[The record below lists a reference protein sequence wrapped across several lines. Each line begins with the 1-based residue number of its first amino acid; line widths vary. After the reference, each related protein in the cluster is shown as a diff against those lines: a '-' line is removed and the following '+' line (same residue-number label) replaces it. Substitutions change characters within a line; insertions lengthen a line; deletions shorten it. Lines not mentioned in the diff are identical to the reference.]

1 MTGGPDSTTLT
12 TSLEHQTAMFEDEA
26 SLVERHIRSLTELL
40 RDLRSRAYLNRQG
53 IAGETSVREAVER
66 VVVDLGNAD
75 WHVLIDRR
83 WPGSR
88 RANLDVLLVGP
99 PGVLILDAKNWADP
113 RIENHCLFN
122 GEADATDQIDKIR
135 AQSDAVAEALAGLGL
150 APTAV
155 IPVLVLA
162 KRKLAACELA
172 GVRVVGETNLQAELV
187 RLPIRLNR
195 DDVAEV
201 VTAVDEACPP
211 MNTSSPPSTRVV
223 TPAKQPPATTQPE
236 TGELFDIESAW
247 ESLLAAAC
255 AEPIE
260 SWMTWLHPSQAQL
273 ATRSF
278 NGPARVRGAA
288 GTGKT
293 VVALHRA
300 RHLSR
305 RTDSRVLV
313 TSFVRTLPVV
323 QQSLFQ
329 RLAPMSSH
337 RVEFLG
343 LHAWAARLLGS
354 RGITFELGPEGH
366 GAENAFARSWS
377 MVGSRG
383 PLAQVGANHQYWRDE
398 IAHVIK
404 GRGLNEVGDY
414 LELDRIGRRTP
425 LREERRLAV
434 WELYE
439 DYQRRMAEAG
449 YWDWEDVIT
458 AAKDS
463 VMGEPLARP
472 YTSVIVDEV
481 QDLTCEGLR
490 LLHALVGDQE
500 NGLLIVGDGQQSVY
514 PGGFALVEAGVNVV
528 GRSSILTRNYRNAGE
543 VIRAALD
550 VVRDDE
556 FDDLEE
562 ALQAGSRDCEV
573 QRDGGQVHRFDTVD
587 QRSQRE
593 GLISHLRWLMDRGIR
608 PGDMAVLVSTNRGAS
623 EWKSALRDAE
633 IPADLLLDYDGT
645 TSDRVKIGTYQR
657 AKGLEFAAVFIPD
670 YDRAI
675 SQPHAGESPE
685 SANERNELERRCLF
699 VAMTRARDSLWL
711 GRVAAPSP

>member
-1 MTGGPDSTTLT
+1 
-12 TSLEHQTAMFEDEA
+12 MFEDEA

-40 RDLRSRAYLNRQG
+40 KELRQRTHLNRQG
-53 IAGETSVREAVER
+53 IAGETSVRQAVER
-66 VVVDLGNAD
+66 VLVDLGNAD

-83 WPGSR
+83 WPGTR

-99 PGVLILDAKNWADP
+99 PGVLILDAKNWHDP
-113 RIENHCLFN
+113 RIENNCLFN
-122 GEADATDQIDKIR
+122 GDADATDQIDKVR
-135 AQSDAVAEALAGLGL
+135 GQSDAVAEALAGLGL

-162 KRKLAACELA
+162 KRKLAARDLD
-172 GVRVVGETNLQAELV
+172 GVRVVGESNLQAELV
-187 RLPIRLNR
+187 RLPIRLSH

-201 VTAVDEACPP
+201 VAAVDEACPP
-211 MNTSSPPSTRVV
+211 MNASLNRSTRVI
-223 TPAKQPPATTQPE
+223 TPSKQSPPAPQPD

-247 ESLLAAAC
+247 EGLLAAAC
-255 AEPIE
+255 AQPIE
-260 SWMTWLHPSQAQL
+260 SWMTWLHPAQAQL
-273 ATRSF
+273 ATRNF
-278 NGPARVRGAA
+278 TGPARVRGAA

-293 VVALHRA
+293 VVALNRA
-300 RHLSR
+300 SHLSR
-305 RTDSRVLV
+305 RPDSRVLV

-323 QQSLFQ
+323 QQSIFQ
-329 RLAPMSSH
+329 RLAPMSSQ

-343 LHAWAARLLGS
+343 MHAWAARFLSS
-354 RGITFELGPEGH
+354 RGVTFDLGPDGR

-383 PLAQVGANHQYWRDE
+383 ALAQVGASYQYWRDE

-404 GRGLNEVGDY
+404 GRGLTEVGDY

-425 LREERRLAV
+425 LREDRRLAV

-439 DYQRRMAEAG
+439 DYKRRMAEAG
-449 YWDWEDVIT
+449 YWDWEDVMT
-458 AAKDS
+458 AARDS
-463 VMGEPLARP
+463 ATTEPLVRP

-490 LLHALVGDQE
+490 LLHALVGDRE
-500 NGLLIVGDGQQSVY
+500 NGLFIVGDGQQSVY

-528 GRSSILTRNYRNAGE
+528 GRSSVLTRNYRNAGE
-543 VIRAALD
+543 VIRTALE
-550 VVRDDE
+550 VVRDDD

-562 ALQAGSRDCEV
+562 KLQAGSRECEV

-593 GLISHLRWLMDRGIR
+593 GLIIHVRWLMDQGIR
-608 PGDMAVLVSTNRGAS
+608 PGDMAVLVSTNRGATD
-623 EWKSALRDAE
+623 WKTALHDAA
-633 IPADLLLDYDGT
+633 IPTESLLDYDGT
-645 TSDRVKIGTYQR
+645 TSDRVKVGTYQR

-675 SQPHAGESPE
+675 TEPRAGESRE

-711 GRVAAPSP
+711 GSVAALSP